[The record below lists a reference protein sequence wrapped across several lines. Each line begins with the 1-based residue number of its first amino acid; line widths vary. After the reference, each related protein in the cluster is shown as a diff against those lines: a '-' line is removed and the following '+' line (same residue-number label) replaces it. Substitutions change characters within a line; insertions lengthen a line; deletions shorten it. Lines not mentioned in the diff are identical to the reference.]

1 MSHHYFYHYAGT
13 TVQIHL
19 EQPKI
24 SQGSVQS
31 STPLLTFGSLCLILQ
46 DPAGRAV
53 TQHDPSAPAASS
65 ARGGQR
71 QQDGSWRWKDN
82 HGWDG
87 MQSRF
92 RASVMECLCL
102 GERWIARQWLPPGA
116 PSPLT
121 AAIWGLISILF
132 TSNPD
137 IKWQSFLS
145 LSLSF
150 PLYHP
155 LPGM

>member
-1 MSHHYFYHYAGT
+1 M
-13 TVQIHL
+13 QIHL
-19 EQPKI
+19 EQPEI

-46 DPAGRAV
+46 DPAGQAV

-65 ARGGQR
+65 AWGGQR

-102 GERWIARQWLPPGA
+102 GER
-116 PSPLT
+116 
-121 AAIWGLISILF
+121 
-132 TSNPD
+132 
-137 IKWQSFLS
+137 
-145 LSLSF
+145 
-150 PLYHP
+150 
-155 LPGM
+155 